1 MSLLCFERSWHLHV
15 QWKARQTHS
24 NAKVRARMHVLVRV
38 CCVHGM
44 LVSAGLCVG
53 LDSRVP
59 LDLCVARGAR
69 VHVRASVCAHAYDDS
84 VETRIT
90 TLNGERARARRQ
102 HNA

>member
-1 MSLLCFERSWHLHV
+1 MR
-15 QWKARQTHS
+15 A
-24 NAKVRARMHVLVRV
+24 RARMHVLVRV

-44 LVSAGLCVG
+44 LVSAGLCMG

-84 VETRIT
+84 VETCIT
-90 TLNGERARARRQ
+90 TLNGEHARARRQ